1 MDKSGNQVRFLCSA
15 GAARAQKCA
24 EKTEV
29 CTVLL
34 HIYAKPYSSMII
46 IIIDD
51 YDELVMFSPFSL
63 NNFEIYIFIYFIVYI
78 YYFKILI
85 SFKQTKENFD
95 LTF

>member
-15 GAARAQKCA
+15 GAATAQKCA

-34 HIYAKPYSSMII
+34 HIYAKPYSII
-46 IIIDD
+46 VINNNIDD

-63 NNFEIYIFIYFIVYI
+63 NNFQMYIFMYI
-78 YYFKILI
+78 SLFTYIILR
-85 SFKQTKENFD
+85 F
-95 LTF
+95 